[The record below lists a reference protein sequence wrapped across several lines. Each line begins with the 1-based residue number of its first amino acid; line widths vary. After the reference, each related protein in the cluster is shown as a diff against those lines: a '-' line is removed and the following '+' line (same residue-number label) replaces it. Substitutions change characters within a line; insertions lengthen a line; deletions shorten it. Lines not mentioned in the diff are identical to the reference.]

1 MCLQD
6 VMAQLRQL
14 EDEDED
20 GEKPPEEPQ
29 EEVIEE
35 DDYEIKTPGSR
46 LDIFYFLPP
55 YIVIC
60 LWHYLYSP

>member
-1 MCLQD
+1 
-6 VMAQLRQL
+6 MAQLRQL

-35 DDYEIKTPGSR
+35 DDYEIKTPGTCTR
-46 LDIFYFLPP
+46 LNLFP
-55 YIVIC
+55 YI
-60 LWHYLYSP
+60 